1 MSTPLY
7 PLLFLLNGLQIS
19 RAANTLQQ
27 EAEGVQPSGGPV
39 DIDTLMD
46 ELEGKGTS

>member
-1 MSTPLY
+1 MGTPPY
-7 PLLFLLNGLQIS
+7 PLLLLLTGQQIS

-27 EAEGVQPSGGPV
+27 ETEGVQPSGGPV

-46 ELEGKGTS
+46 ELEGKATS